1 MRRPYTPCEAMAVAG
16 EATTPRREE
25 WKMAVTGEEESIDLA
40 PNLIFVAVSLSSSS
54 CPDPRHRPIRST
66 RFLAA
71 SPLPP
76 NAIELVLAP
85 ATAKSIRE
93 RERERGG
100 GESRTRHGGRDAHC
114 CRVTA
119 TATATSSP
127 KQHQQS
133 GGGRAAAVLVG
144 KVSTDGGKGEQR

>member
-1 MRRPYTPCEAMAVAG
+1 MRRPYTPCEVVAIAG

-93 RERERGG
+93 RERGGG

>member
-1 MRRPYTPCEAMAVAG
+1 MRRPYTPCEAVAVAG

-93 RERERGG
+93 REE
-100 GESRTRHGGRDAHC
+100 EE
-114 CRVTA
+114 
-119 TATATSSP
+119 
-127 KQHQQS
+127 
-133 GGGRAAAVLVG
+133 GRAELATVVEMPTAVESPPPPLPHLLPSSTSRVG
-144 KVSTDGGKGEQR
+144 EVERRRCW

>member
-1 MRRPYTPCEAMAVAG
+1 MRRPYTPCEAVAVAG

-71 SPLPP
+71 SPLSP

-93 RERERGG
+93 REE
-100 GESRTRHGGRDAHC
+100 EEE
-114 CRVTA
+114 
-119 TATATSSP
+119 
-127 KQHQQS
+127 
-133 GGGRAAAVLVG
+133 GRAELATVVDMPTAVESPPPPPPHLLPRSTSRVG
-144 KVSTDGGKGEQR
+144 EVERRRCW

>member
-1 MRRPYTPCEAMAVAG
+1 MRRPYTPCEAVAVAG

-93 RERERGG
+93 RERGG